1 MASVGVRGD
10 SVLSGFADRATAR
23 PGAGRVSAMP
33 NETTMTPVASTAGR
47 RPMGGLWSVTAATG
61 VAVVAIGALGT
72 LAHRGFGRV
81 PFSVPAWPWYHSD
94 PFYLFW
100 DPGWPARWAVLAL
113 PAALAAATGVVA
125 LFRSRAR
132 PGVRVAAS
140 AGLLLLLALAV
151 AALGGGPAAWRAPF
165 GFAGEYPHGVG
176 QVGDI
181 PSFLGEFPQRLAS
194 LPSHAA
200 GHPAGAMVLY
210 ALLARVWAGLDG
222 AALLTVAIGC
232 LGALPVWGLARDE
245 LGQDGGRWS
254 LALWVLCPMTVL
266 YTATSADAVFAV
278 VLAGAALAAH
288 RGLVRR
294 SWAWTATGGAL
305 LWIGS
310 MLTYAAVLLLVFL
323 LVRAAGRLRRDPG
336 WVLCWAAAT
345 AGTVCGLAGLL
356 LLATGYDPVA
366 AVRATHAVYQAAPG
380 SARRPYLPWL
390 VGDPIAFGGMLG
402 VPLSAALMVR
412 AVSVV
417 RQRAWTSFDAAML
430 ACLLAASAWGFSRGE
445 VERIFLFLV
454 PLALVPVVRQ
464 LWAWQARLPAVAVLL
479 VAQTIAVQLL
489 FYTRW

>member
-1 MASVGVRGD
+1 
-10 SVLSGFADRATAR
+10 
-23 PGAGRVSAMP
+23 MP
-33 NETTMTPVASTAGR
+33 NEITMTTVANMAGR
-47 RPMGGLWSVTAATG
+47 RMGGFWGATAATG
-61 VAVVAIGALGT
+61 VAVVAVGALGT

-100 DPGWPARWAVLAL
+100 DPRWPSRWAVVALPVVLAAAGAVLAL
-113 PAALAAATGVVA
+113 
-125 LFRSRAR
+125 FRSPVR

-140 AGLLLLLALAV
+140 AGLLLLLTLALA
-151 AALGGGPAAWRAPF
+151 AIGDGPAGWRAPF

-176 QVGDI
+176 QVGDLL
-181 PSFLGEFPQRLAS
+181 SFLREFPQRLVS

-210 ALLARVWAGLDG
+210 ALLARVWPGLDG
-222 AALLTVAIGC
+222 AALLTVGIGC
-232 LGALPVWGLARDE
+232 LGALPVAALARDE
-245 LGQDGGRWS
+245 LGEDGLRWS
-254 LALWVLCPMTVL
+254 LALWVLSPMVLL

-278 VLAGAALAAH
+278 ALAGAVVAAH

-294 SWAWTATGGAL
+294 SWAWTITGGVL
-305 LWIGS
+305 LWVGS
-310 MLTYAAVLLLVFL
+310 MLTYVAVLLLVFL
-323 LVRAAGRLRRDPG
+323 LVRAAGRLRREPG
-336 WVLCWAAAT
+336 WVLGWAAAT
-345 AGTVCGLAGLL
+345 AATVLGLAGLL
-356 LLATGYDPVA
+356 WLATGYDPVA
-366 AVRATHAVYQAAPG
+366 AVRAVHAAYQAAPG

-402 VPLSAALMVR
+402 VPLFAALL
-412 AVSVV
+412 AQAAAVV
-417 RQRAWTSFDAAML
+417 RQRVWTCFDAAVL
-430 ACLLAASAWGFSRGE
+430 ACLLAASSWGFSRGE

-464 LWAWQARLPAVAVLL
+464 LRVWQARLPAVAALL

>member
-1 MASVGVRGD
+1 
-10 SVLSGFADRATAR
+10 
-23 PGAGRVSAMP
+23 MP
-33 NETTMTPVASTAGR
+33 NDTTMTTVANMASR
-47 RPMGGLWSVTAATG
+47 RPPGAFWRATAATG
-61 VAVVAIGALGT
+61 VAVVAVGVLGT

-81 PFSVPAWPWYHSD
+81 PFSVPSWPWYHSD

-100 DPGWPARWAVLAL
+100 DPRPPSRWAVLAL
-113 PAALAAATGVVA
+113 PAALAAAGAVLA
-125 LFRSRAR
+125 LFWSQAR

-151 AALGGGPAAWRAPF
+151 AALDGGPAGWRAPF
-165 GFAGEYPHGVG
+165 AFTGEYPHGVA
-176 QVGDI
+176 QVSDI
-181 PSFLGEFPQRLAS
+181 PSFLREFPQRLAS

-200 GHPAGAMVLY
+200 GHPAGAMVGY
-210 ALLARVWAGLDG
+210 ALLARVWPGLDG

-254 LALWVLCPMTVL
+254 LALWVLSPMVVL
-266 YTATSADAVFAV
+266 CTATSADAVFAV
-278 VLAGAALAAH
+278 ALAGAAVAAH

-294 SWAWTATGGAL
+294 SWAWTLTGGGL
-305 LWIGS
+305 LWVGS

-323 LVRAAGRLRRDPG
+323 LVRAAGRLRREPG

-345 AGTVCGLAGLL
+345 AATVCGLAGLL
-356 LLATGYDPVA
+356 WLATGYDPVA
-366 AVRATHAVYQAAPG
+366 AVRAVHAAYRAAPG

-390 VGDPIAFGGMLG
+390 VGDPVAFGGMLG
-402 VPLSAALMVR
+402 VPLFAALLVR
-412 AVSVV
+412 AAAVV
-417 RQRAWTSFDAAML
+417 RQRVWTCFDAAVL
-430 ACLLAASAWGFSRGE
+430 ACLLAASSWGFSRGE

-464 LWAWQARLPAVAVLL
+464 LRAWQARLPAVAALL
-479 VAQTIAVQLL
+479 VAQTLAVQLL

>member
-1 MASVGVRGD
+1 MATGASV
-10 SVLSGFADRATAR
+10 
-23 PGAGRVSAMP
+23 
-33 NETTMTPVASTAGR
+33 AGR
-47 RPMGGLWSVTAATG
+47 RPVDGLWRATAATG
-61 VAVVAIGALGT
+61 VAVVAVGAFGT

-100 DPGWPARWAVLAL
+100 DPRRPSGWAAV
-113 PAALAAATGVVA
+113 ALAASAVVVV
-125 LFRSRAR
+125 LFRSQAR

-140 AGLLLLLALAV
+140 AGLLLVLALAV

-165 GFAGEYPHGVG
+165 AFTGEYPHGVG

-181 PSFLGEFPQRLAS
+181 PSFLRQFPDRLGS
-194 LPSHAA
+194 LPGHAT

-210 ALLARVWAGLDG
+210 ALLARVWPGLDG

-232 LGALPVWGLARDE
+232 LGALAVAGLARDE
-245 LGQDGGRWS
+245 LGEDGARWA
-254 LALWVLCPMTVL
+254 LALWVLSPITVL

-278 VLAGAALAAH
+278 ALASAALAAH

-294 SWAWTATGGAL
+294 SWAWTVTGGLL
-305 LWIGS
+305 LWVAS
-310 MLTYAAVLLLVFL
+310 MLTYTAVLLLVFL
-323 LVRAAGRLRRDPG
+323 LVRAAGRVRCEPR
-336 WVLCWAAAT
+336 WVLGWAAAT
-345 AGTVCGLAGLL
+345 AATVLGLAGVLW
-356 LLATGYDPVA
+356 LATGYDPVA
-366 AVRATHAVYQAAPG
+366 AVRATHAAYQAAPG

-402 VPLSAALMVR
+402 VPLFAALVAR
-412 AVSVV
+412 AVAVA

-430 ACLLAASAWGFSRGE
+430 ACLLAASSWGFSRGE

-464 LWAWQARLPAVAVLL
+464 LWAWRARLPAVAALL
-479 VAQTIAVQLL
+479 VAQTLAVQLL

>member
-1 MASVGVRGD
+1 MA
-10 SVLSGFADRATAR
+10 
-23 PGAGRVSAMP
+23 
-33 NETTMTPVASTAGR
+33 NETTMTTVANVAGR
-47 RPMGGLWSVTAATG
+47 RPMGGFWGATAATG
-61 VAVVAIGALGT
+61 VAVVAVGALGT

-100 DPGWPARWAVLAL
+100 GPRLVSGWAVVAL
-113 PAALAAATGVVA
+113 PVALAAAGAVVA
-125 LFRSRAR
+125 LFWSPAR

-151 AALGGGPAAWRAPF
+151 AAISDGPVAWRAPLEF
-165 GFAGEYPHGVG
+165 TGEYPHGVG
-176 QVGDI
+176 QVGDL
-181 PSFLGEFPQRLAS
+181 PSFLREFPQRLAS

-210 ALLARVWAGLDG
+210 VLLARVWPGLDG

-232 LGALPVWGLARDE
+232 LGALPVAALARDE
-245 LGQDGGRWS
+245 LGQDGVRWS
-254 LALWVLCPMTVL
+254 LALWVLSPMVVL

-278 VLAGAALAAH
+278 ALAGAAVASH

-294 SWAWTATGGAL
+294 SWAWTIIGGVL
-305 LWIGS
+305 LWVGS
-310 MLTYAAVLLLVFL
+310 MLTYAAATLLVFL
-323 LVRAAGRLRRDPG
+323 LVCAAGRLRRGPG
-336 WVLCWAAAT
+336 WVLGWAAAT
-345 AGTVCGLAGLL
+345 AATVLGLAGLL
-356 LLATGYDPVA
+356 WLATGYDPVA
-366 AVRATHAVYQAAPG
+366 AVRGVRAVYQAAPG

-402 VPLSAALMVR
+402 VPLFAALLAR
-412 AVSVV
+412 AVAVV
-417 RQRAWTSFDAAML
+417 RQQAWTGFDAAVL
-430 ACLLAASAWGFSRGE
+430 ACLLAASSWGFSRGE

-464 LWAWQARLPAVAVLL
+464 LRVWQARLPAVAALL
-479 VAQTIAVQLL
+479 VAQTLVVQLL